1 LETSAVRSSPSRR
14 GFLAAG
20 TGLAAAAAFPALSG
34 CGLTGSDVS
43 DPDTLVVHT
52 QLGTTAPGSPT
63 YNALMDVFHQENPG
77 LRIKNLVNGD
87 DLAQVYETSRLARKE
102 PDVVMVNLYDKTL
115 AWTEV
120 GATLDVTG
128 YLDDWGL
135 RERVVPA
142 ALEQWTD
149 DKGRLRAFPYF
160 AANWPVAFNTSLLD
174 RAGVGAIP
182 TTGDQLIGAARKLR
196 AKGIAPV
203 TVGGNDWT
211 GQKLLAQIIQTFL
224 TPEEARKIYTTGDF
238 SGSRGA
244 REGIDYFV
252 ELRDAGVF
260 ADKAQGLTS
269 DTMTTQF
276 DTQDA
281 AIQSAMSSALALVP
295 AKVAGHTEVGGWP
308 LAPGAAHAKPT
319 IMRTY
324 TLIALWISPNG
335 AKKLKAVEKFV
346 RFMYR
351 PDVVSR
357 FITESGRDMAV
368 VTDTL
373 SRNFPLVAKAQQLG
387 SRVSEVLLPDLF
399 VPPAATQPLITATST
414 AFTRG
419 TSASTVRRGLETAYR
434 AA

>member
-1 LETSAVRSSPSRR
+1 MRSPLSRR

-20 TGLAAAAAFPALSG
+20 SGLAAAALPALSG
-34 CGLTGSDVS
+34 CSPFASADS
-43 DPDTLVVHT
+43 DPGTLVVHT

-63 YNALMDVFHQENPG
+63 YKAVVEEFHAEHPG
-77 LRIKNLVNGD
+77 LRVKNLVNGD
-87 DLAQVYETSRLARKE
+87 DLPQVYETSRLARKE

-120 GATLDVTG
+120 GATVDVRG

-135 RERVVPA
+135 RERVLPA
-142 ALEQWTD
+142 ALREWTD
-149 DKGRLRAFPYF
+149 GEGRLRAFPYF
-160 AANWPVAFNTSLLD
+160 ATNWPVAYNTALLE
-174 RAGVGAIP
+174 RAGIGAVP

-224 TPEEARKIYTTGDF
+224 SPDEARKVYASGDF
-238 SGSRGA
+238 SGSRGV

-269 DTMTTQF
+269 DTMTTQYN
-276 DTQDA
+276 TEAA
-281 AIQSAMSSALALVP
+281 AIQSAMSSALAKVP
-295 AKVAGHTEVGGWP
+295 ARTAGHTAVGGWP
-308 LAPGAAHAKPT
+308 LAPGAAHDKPT
-319 IMRTY
+319 ILRSY
-324 TLIALWISPNG
+324 TLIGFWISPNG
-335 AKKLKAVEKFV
+335 VRKIASVEKFL

-351 PDVVSR
+351 PEVVSR
-357 FITESGRDMAV
+357 FITESGRDMAL
-368 VTDTL
+368 VTDTV
-373 SRNFPLVAKAQQLG
+373 SKDFPLVAEAQRLG
-387 SRVSEVLLPDLF
+387 DRVGQVLLPDLH
-399 VPPAATQPLITATST
+399 VPPTATQPLITATST

-419 TSASTVRRGLETAYR
+419 TSAAAVRSAHEAAYR
-434 AA
+434 TG